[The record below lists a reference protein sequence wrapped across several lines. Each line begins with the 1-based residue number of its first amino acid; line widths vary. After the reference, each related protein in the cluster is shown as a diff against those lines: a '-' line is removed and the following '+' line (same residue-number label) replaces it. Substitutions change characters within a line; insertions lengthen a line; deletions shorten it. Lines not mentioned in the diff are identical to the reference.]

1 MSSSRP
7 KSDSILIRDKEVSLG
22 CNMQLLRWFLT
33 IFSLE
38 KKITHGLVFEGP
50 LRLGALG
57 PGPLVK
63 TALHIGNLDMTSELF
78 VQDGG
83 RFSNMSWWP
92 FECSQILTG
101 VVV

>member
-1 MSSSRP
+1 MSNS

-38 KKITHGLVFEGP
+38 KKNNAWAGVWGP

-57 PGPLVK
+57 PGPPGPLVK
-63 TALHIGNLDMTSELF
+63 TAL
-78 VQDGG
+78 
-83 RFSNMSWWP
+83 
-92 FECSQILTG
+92 
-101 VVV
+101 